1 MMAKRGPDIR
11 ILAALMLLILALL
24 PGTDAH
30 SGVERL
36 IRIAINGTMI
46 GPEGFP
52 RGFWPRTAPGYY
64 DNGNYHLIP
73 ANSDH
78 RNLTKND
85 PLAHEYQ
92 RVSNYTEKN
101 PPLKAAPG
109 DMVALQYQENGHTTK
124 PNPKLKKPLNRGTV
138 WIYGTSNLKGDTP
151 LLDVLY
157 SWNVQGTGGN
167 GNGKLLATRN
177 FDDGHCHEVN
187 DGPIATQR
195 TKDFEKPAEDPMGA
209 NLWCQTDLALPNDLP
224 AGQKYTLIWIWDWP
238 SMLEP
243 NVAIPPSSARGAPP
257 SEEGVYIEYPE
268 IYVTVMDID
277 IVDPC
282 DNVLGDVKGPTCSQG
297 GKGAKTKY
305 VVTEKDYNKAAIQDQ
320 LVNMFMVDPSTLT
333 GVGNGNAENPAAP
346 APSSDASLPSG
357 TASSSSIC
365 TKSGDPKVTTT
376 TLTSGGSIATTSAPG
391 NEKPAPSSTTTLV
404 ETMTVTTVT
413 VTGSSSAPETAN
425 GPVVVTVTVTTY
437 DTTVT
442 ETVPPSSSSAVAST
456 PTATSIASG
465 RPTVTSFL
473 KDTKPTT
480 TAINKN
486 RRAIGQ
492 WGFGARGGG
501 GGQQGA

>member
-1 MMAKRGPDIR
+1 MAKRGPDIS
-11 ILAALMLLILALL
+11 ILAALMLLVFSMI
-24 PGTDAH
+24 PVIDAH

-36 IRIAINGTMI
+36 MRIASNGTMV

-78 RNLTKND
+78 RNLTKSD

-124 PNPKLKKPLNRGTV
+124 PGGQTNKPLNRGTV
-138 WIYGTSNLKGDTP
+138 WIYGTSDLKGDTP

-167 GNGKLLATRN
+167 GKGKLLATRN
-177 FDDGHCHEVN
+177 FDDGHCHENN

-195 TKDFEKPAEDPMGA
+195 NKDFEKPAEDPMGA

-243 NVAIPPSSARGAPP
+243 NVAIPPSSAPGAPP
-257 SEEGVYIEYPE
+257 SKEGVYIMYPE

-282 DNVLGDVKGPTCSQG
+282 DNVLGGVKGPTCSQG

-333 GVGNGNAENPAAP
+333 GVGKGNENNPAAP
-346 APSSDASLPSG
+346 APSSDASSPSG

-365 TKSGDPKVTTT
+365 TKSGNPKVTTT
-376 TLTSGGSIATTSAPG
+376 TLTLA
-391 NEKPAPSSTTTLV
+391 PAPVSTTTLV
-404 ETMTVTTVT
+404 ESMTVTTVT
-413 VTGSSSAPETAN
+413 VTVSSSIPETTQ

-442 ETVPPSSSSAVAST
+442 ETVPPSSSSSAVASS
-456 PTATSIASG
+456 PTATSVVASG
-465 RPTVTSFL
+465 RPTVTNFL

-492 WGFGARGGG
+492 WGFGARVGG